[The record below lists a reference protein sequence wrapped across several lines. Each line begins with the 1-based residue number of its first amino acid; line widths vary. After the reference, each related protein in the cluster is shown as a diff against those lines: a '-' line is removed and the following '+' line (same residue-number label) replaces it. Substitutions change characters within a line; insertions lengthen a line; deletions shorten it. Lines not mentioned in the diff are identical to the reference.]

1 MKNLILN
8 FLSING
14 YGLFVW
20 WSFVIT
26 FIACGLL
33 YYKTLKTLKKYE
45 RDFAKEIN
53 ELSSERKKIL
63 IENSKIA
70 SQVLS
75 SSSKTI

>member
-1 MKNLILN
+1 MIQN
-8 FLSING
+8 FLSMSG

-20 WSFVIT
+20 GSFGIT
-26 FIACGLL
+26 FFACGLL
-33 YYKTLKTLKKYE
+33 YYKTYKKLKKYE
-45 RDFAKEIN
+45 REFAREIN
-53 ELSSERKKIL
+53 ELPSKRKKIV

>member
-1 MKNLILN
+1 MIQD
-8 FLSING
+8 FLYMGG

-20 WSFVIT
+20 GSFAIT

-33 YYKTLKTLKKYE
+33 YYKTFKTLKKYE

-53 ELSSERKKIL
+53 ELSSERKKIV

-70 SQVLS
+70 SQGLS
-75 SSSKTI
+75 SSSITV

>member
-1 MKNLILN
+1 MIQNL
-8 FLSING
+8 FYMSG

-20 WSFVIT
+20 GSFVIT

-33 YYKTLKTLKKYE
+33 YYKTFKTLKKHE
-45 RDFAKEIN
+45 RDFVKEIN
-53 ELSSERKKIL
+53 ELSSERKKIV

>member
-1 MKNLILN
+1 MIQN
-8 FLSING
+8 FLSMNG

-20 WSFVIT
+20 GSFVIT
-26 FIACGLL
+26 FIACVLL
-33 YYKTLKTLKKYE
+33 YYKTSKTLKKYE

-53 ELSSERKKIL
+53 ELSAERKKIV

>member
-1 MKNLILN
+1 MTQN
-8 FLSING
+8 FISMNG

-20 WSFVIT
+20 GSFAIT
-26 FIACGLL
+26 IVACGLL

-45 RDFAKEIN
+45 REFAREIN
-53 ELSSERKKIL
+53 ELSSERKKVV

-75 SSSKTI
+75 SFSKTI

>member
-1 MKNLILN
+1 MIQN
-8 FLSING
+8 FLLMNG

-20 WSFVIT
+20 GSFVIT

-33 YYKTLKTLKKYE
+33 YYKTRKTLKKYE
-45 RDFAKEIN
+45 REFAKEIN
-53 ELSSERKKIL
+53 ELSFERKKAV

-75 SSSKTI
+75 SFSKTI

>member
-1 MKNLILN
+1 MIQN
-8 FLSING
+8 FLSMSG

-20 WSFVIT
+20 GSFAIT

-33 YYKTLKTLKKYE
+33 YFKTYKTLKKYE

-53 ELSSERKKIL
+53 ELSFERKKAV

-70 SQVLS
+70 SQILS
-75 SSSKTI
+75 SFSKTI

>member
-1 MKNLILN
+1 MIQNL
-8 FLSING
+8 LSMNG

-20 WSFVIT
+20 GSFVIT
-26 FIACGLL
+26 FIACGSL
-33 YYKTLKTLKKYE
+33 YYKTFKTLKKYE

-53 ELSSERKKIL
+53 ELSYERKKIV

-75 SSSKTI
+75 SSSKTY

>member
-1 MKNLILN
+1 MIQNL
-8 FLSING
+8 LSMNG

-20 WSFVIT
+20 GSFAVT
-26 FIACGLL
+26 FVACGLL

-45 RDFAKEIN
+45 REFAREIN
-53 ELSSERKKIL
+53 ELSSERKKVVV
-63 IENSKIA
+63 ENSKIA